1 METAAY
7 LHFPVIMQTEC
18 TTSPSPHYLS
28 PLTIGAAYGIDT
40 TSSFLNCS
48 IFNCLEVKYVDS
60 GALELL
66 QFVSQISR
74 LLNRLLDETAA
85 NWQISPS
92 EVRILLFLSC
102 APHLDT
108 ARDVALHCGMS
119 KASVSGNVLKLVT
132 RGLLTAEMDLSDRRF
147 QRLALTDQAS
157 PVMDDVWNGVRQFQA
172 QTLGIL
178 PEEEASRFFD
188 SLLKISHQ
196 LGEFDHTPDATT
208 SRK

>member
-1 METAAY
+1 M
-7 LHFPVIMQTEC
+7 
-18 TTSPSPHYLS
+18 
-28 PLTIGAAYGIDT
+28 
-40 TSSFLNCS
+40 
-48 IFNCLEVKYVDS
+48 
-60 GALELL
+60 
-66 QFVSQISR
+66 
-74 LLNRLLDETAA
+74 
-85 NWQISPS
+85 
-92 EVRILLFLSC
+92 
-102 APHLDT
+102 
-108 ARDVALHCGMS
+108 
-119 KASVSGNVLKLVT
+119 LKLVT